1 MLTIERYL
9 TLYGRFASELGA
21 GAAAEASIEQVAEAL
36 YCTER
41 NAKLVLRKLTEEGF
55 IEWKAGRGRGNRSH
69 ITFREDREK
78 LLLDLSRQYA
88 EDGEYNKAFHLLQT
102 FGEGT
107 AANEKFMEWM
117 SGSFGFHKQ
126 LGKEADILRLPI
138 TRVIM
143 TLDPAECVF
152 SFDSHVIQQIFDKL
166 VVLEENTGR
175 ILPGIAHDWEC
186 NEDATTWTF
195 HLRKGVLFHDGT
207 ELTASDVV
215 FTIERLRSGKLNSW
229 IMRSLG
235 KVEAVSNRIIRFHLN
250 KPNWLFLKYACSN
263 VMAILPSGLLG
274 QSEELFWR
282 RPVGTG
288 PFQIEEWTSG
298 RLLLGANVHYFQGRP
313 HLDQVEIIPV
323 PPSEALNGRM
333 VTWQQLICD
342 PKQQAVTVE
351 NGWIKLES
359 KNVCTSMLSW
369 NMQRKGPQQSELF
382 RRIVDQ
388 LLDRKLMIRELE
400 GYRYL
405 PANGFFPES
414 EPSTS
419 VTPPNDTPIPP
430 DELRKLIAR
439 HGFDQFPIS
448 LCAHTVHSAD
458 AFWIQKQCMAYGIE
472 VKVRIEGQ
480 ETIHSVF
487 DEVDVTFHSLVFP
500 EDEVSLIESCEQDN
514 SFLKRLMTPELSAWT
529 IERFDEALAFK
540 NSPDRMAIYAEIE
553 GRLRGEYQVLFLLH
567 NRFYTDYHPTLKGVR
582 INSLGWIDFK
592 HIWRA

>member
-21 GAAAEASIEQVAEAL
+21 GAAAEASLVQVAEAL

-41 NAKLVLRKLTEEGF
+41 NAKLVLRKLSEEGF

-107 AANEKFMEWM
+107 AANEKFMDWM
-117 SGSFGFHKQ
+117 SDSFGFHKQ
-126 LGKEADILRLPI
+126 LGKEADVLRLPI

-215 FTIERLRSGKLNSW
+215 YTIERLRNGKFNSW

-235 KVEAVSNRIIRFHLN
+235 KVEAVSDRIVRFKLD

-274 QSEELFWR
+274 QGEEVFWKK
-282 RPVGTG
+282 PVGTG
-288 PFQIEEWTSG
+288 PFQIEEWTGG
-298 RLLLGANVHYFQGRP
+298 RLLLGANLHYFQGRP
-313 HLDQVEIIPV
+313 HLDQVEIVPV
-323 PPSEALNGRM
+323 PQHEALMERM

-369 NMQRKGPQQSELF
+369 NMQRQGPQQSELF
-382 RRIVDQ
+382 RSLVDQ
-388 LLDRKLMIRELE
+388 LLDRKLMIQELG
-400 GYRYL
+400 GYRHF
-405 PANGFFPES
+405 PANGFFPVS
-414 EPSTS
+414 ADPSTS
-419 VTPPNDTPIPP
+419 LTQHIPFSP
-430 DELRKLIAR
+430 EELRKQVMDNE
-439 HGFDQFPIS
+439 FDQAPIT
-448 LCAHTVHSAD
+448 LCAHTAHSAD
-458 AFWIQKQCMAYGIE
+458 AYWIQKQCMEYGIE
-472 VKVRIEGQ
+472 VKVRIEGP
-480 ETIHSVF
+480 ETIHSVL
-487 DEVDVTFHSLVFP
+487 DEVDLTFHSLVFP

-514 SFLKRLMTPELSAWT
+514 SFLKRLMTPELSVWT
-529 IERFDEALAFK
+529 FERFDEALACE
-540 NSPDRMAIYAEIE
+540 NSLDRMAIYADIE
-553 GRLRGEYQVLFLLH
+553 SRLRGEYQVLFLLH
-567 NRFYTDYHPTLKGVR
+567 NRFYTDYHQTLKGVR

>member
-21 GAAAEASIEQVAEAL
+21 GAAAEASLEQVAEAL

-55 IEWKAGRGRGNRSH
+55 IEWKAGRGRGNRSQ

-88 EDGEYNKAFHLLQT
+88 EDGEYNKAFHLLQS
-102 FGEGT
+102 FGEGS
-107 AANEKFMEWM
+107 AANDKFMEWM
-117 SGSFGFHKQ
+117 SDSFGFHKQ

-152 SFDSHVIQQIFDKL
+152 SFDSHLIQQIFDKL

-186 NEDATTWTF
+186 NTDATTWTF
-195 HLRKGVLFHDGT
+195 HLRKGILFHDGT
-207 ELTASDVV
+207 ELTAADVV
-215 FTIERLRSGKLNSW
+215 FTIERLRSGKFNSW

-235 KVEAVSNRIIRFHLN
+235 KVEAVSDRIVRFQLN

-263 VMAILPSGLLG
+263 VMAILPFNLLG
-274 QSEELFWR
+274 QNEELFWKQ
-282 RPVGTG
+282 PVGTG

-313 HLDQVEIIPV
+313 HLDQVEIVPV
-323 PPSEALNGRM
+323 PRHEALMERM
-333 VTWQQLICD
+333 ATWQQLICD

-382 RRIVDQ
+382 RSIVDQ
-388 LLDRKLMIRELE
+388 LLDRKLMIRELG
-400 GYRYL
+400 GYRHFS
-405 PANGFFPES
+405 ANGFFPEQ
-414 EPSTS
+414 EPTTS
-419 VTPPNDTPIPP
+419 LISHSNVLLSQE
-430 DELRKLIAR
+430 ELRKQISNN
-439 HGFDQFPIS
+439 GFDQSPIT
-448 LCAHTVHSAD
+448 LCAHTAHSAD
-458 AFWIQKQCMAYGIE
+458 AFWIQKKCMEYGIE
-472 VKVRIEGQ
+472 VMVRIEGP
-480 ETIHSVF
+480 EAIHSVL
-487 DEVDVTFHSLVFP
+487 DEVDIIFHSLVFP

-529 IERFDEALAFK
+529 IERFDEALACS
-540 NSPDRMAIYAEIE
+540 NASDRMAIYTDIE
-553 GRLRGEYQVLFLLH
+553 SRLRGEYQVLFLLH
-567 NRFYTDYHPTLKGVR
+567 NRFYTDYHPSLKGVR

-592 HIWRA
+592 HIWRT